1 MMKRRDFFTK
11 RILSV
16 SACIVV
22 LLGALSLCS
31 VKTGATSPEAQASE
45 MAGKAANQAYESAK
59 AAGKDEATA
68 MSEAQKVSE
77 MVYPQAL
84 SIFRNSQ
91 NQEQAPAANTSE
103 QNNAANE
110 AFYKQTNEA
119 IKQQNQALKDVV
131 SAVEAL
137 GREEEEAEKSPIFVA
152 ESRTTI
158 ENPCVT
164 WYVKGITEKIKS
176 SEAFITSRSIK
187 IEESGILGDGDGPS
201 PKTLIL
207 VDNSASVAK
216 YKDKIRTI
224 LTRLVWNHQPQEQFS
239 IELFGKEH
247 ETLLDYTDNYDDV
260 RMAIDKITYKDQSTQ
275 LRNVLYKEIVE
286 MEENGE
292 DNYNRIIVI
301 SDGTED
307 SILGMT
313 YEELA
318 DLVSSDTYKCPI
330 YTIGCSYAPAVGKL
344 DKLFG
349 LSRRTNSPYFKIDD
363 YKDVNDIAD
372 IIRNDDK
379 NVRYFRF
386 TLPDDLRDGDLKTIG
401 LHLTFEED
409 EIMISDS
416 IVAPYAPIDVIRQV
430 AEEKAKKEAQ
440 EQQEHQ
446 ALLDQMDDLVEDL
459 QDHEEGVGAQENSG
473 SGGEDDLLEELD
485 TLTLGE
491 LILYLFAHNAIWIS
505 LGLLIVYF
513 AYISFSGRQK
523 VQRKKL
529 EDDEEAIAAETEI
542 LTTDI
547 NNAIYLFEPNT
558 PDVKYPVKVGE
569 EKIIG
574 RSRARCDISFP
585 TDRAMSSR
593 QASIR
598 VEGGA
603 EKQAVLENL
612 DPQGGTKVDGE
623 VVTNDIVLRNGA
635 RIKMGATLL
644 EVRYE

>member
-11 RILSV
+11 RILPV

-22 LLGALSLCS
+22 LLGVLSLCS
-31 VKTGATSPEAQASE
+31 VKAGATSPEAQASE

-68 MSEAQKVSE
+68 MSEAQKASE

-84 SIFRNSQ
+84 SMFRNSQ

-137 GREEEEAEKSPIFVA
+137 GREEEEAEKGPIFVA

-216 YKDKIRTI
+216 DKDKIRTV

-260 RMAIDKITYKDQSTQ
+260 RAAIDKITYKDQSTQ

-330 YTIGCSYAPAVGKL
+330 YAIGCSYAPAVDKL

-386 TLPDDLRDGDLKTIG
+386 TLPDDIRDGDLKTIG

-446 ALLDQMDDLVEDL
+446 ALQDQMDDLAENL
-459 QDHEEGVGAQENSG
+459 QDHEEEVGAQENSE
-473 SGGEDDLLEELD
+473 SGGEDELLEELD

>member
-11 RILSV
+11 RILPV

-31 VKTGATSPEAQASE
+31 VKAGATSPEAQASE

-68 MSEAQKVSE
+68 MSEAQKASE

-84 SIFRNSQ
+84 SMFRNSQ

-137 GREEEEAEKSPIFVA
+137 GREEEEAERGPIFVA

-446 ALLDQMDDLVEDL
+446 ALLDQMDDLAEDL

>member
-137 GREEEEAEKSPIFVA
+137 GREEEEAEKGPIFVA

>member
-11 RILSV
+11 RILPV

-84 SIFRNSQ
+84 SMFRNSQ

-137 GREEEEAEKSPIFVA
+137 GREEEEAEKGPIFVA

-446 ALLDQMDDLVEDL
+446 ALLDQMDDLAEDL